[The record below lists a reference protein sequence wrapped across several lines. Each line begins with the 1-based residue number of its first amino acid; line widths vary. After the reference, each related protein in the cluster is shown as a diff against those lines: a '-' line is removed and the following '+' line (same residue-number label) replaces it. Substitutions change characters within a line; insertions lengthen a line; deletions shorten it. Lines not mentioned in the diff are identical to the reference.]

1 MNFDATPSRPEVKAS
16 AMLGPLLSTAIPIP
30 WVAPELLPLLISIWV
45 VLLGGSWVF
54 GRWNLRAI
62 DVGAELPAS
71 AFAWEAV
78 PVDLRLRNHSQSW
91 AARDLL
97 VGHVLS
103 SERVRR
109 ISGYRPRLGAGVETR
124 LEPLLRVPRR
134 GRHTQYR
141 VEVSSSFPFGL
152 LRWRRQFEI
161 RVDLLGLPRLGELR
175 QTERVLPDEL
185 QPDRQRPRGTWRP
198 GEFFALQEWRP
209 GLPQRQIAWKASARR
224 GELLVRQNQF
234 IQRPAMH
241 VILHLGTAA
250 RRRNRFAFE
259 RSISL
264 AATLVESLMRRRQP
278 VRVTLVGSSV
288 RSWRPRPGR
297 DGLNQVLIALA
308 EVEAD
313 SNAPARIPPGLLD
326 GGAVV
331 LVHSGGLDPAPHP
344 HPKRSVL
351 DARDQRR
358 LRAYFREARAM
369 PARTRILRR
378 A

>member
-1 MNFDATPSRPEVKAS
+1 MIRPAAPSQLRMQAS
-16 AMLGPLLSTAIPIP
+16 PMLWPLLSMMIPVP
-30 WVAPELLPLLISIWV
+30 LVAPELLPLLLSIWII
-45 VLLGGSWVF
+45 LLGGSWLL
-54 GRWNLRAI
+54 GRWNLASI
-62 DVGAELPAS
+62 DTAAELPAS

-78 PVDLRLRNHSQSW
+78 PVELLLRNHSQTW

-103 SERVRR
+103 GERVRR
-109 ISGYRPRLGAGVETR
+109 VSVYQPRLAAGEEAL

-134 GRHTQYR
+134 GRHRNYR
-141 VEVSSSFPFGL
+141 IEVSSSFPFGL
-152 LRWRRQFEI
+152 LRWKRRFELP
-161 RVDLLGLPRLGELR
+161 VDLLGLPRLGELR
-175 QTERVLPDEL
+175 QTDQVLPDETH
-185 QPDRQRPRGTWRP
+185 PDRRRPRGTWRP
-198 GEFFALQEWRP
+198 GEFYALQEWRP
-209 GLPQRQIAWKASARR
+209 GIPQRQIAWKASARR
-224 GELLVRQNQF
+224 NEILVRQNQ
-234 IQRPAMH
+234 ITLRPAMH
-241 VILHLGTAA
+241 VVLHLGLSK
-250 RRRNRFAFE
+250 RKDRIAFE

-264 AATLVESLMRRRQP
+264 AATVIESLMRRRQP
-278 VRVTLVGSSV
+278 LRVTLLGSTV

-313 SNAPARIPPGLLD
+313 LQAPARIPPGLLA

-331 LVHSGGLDPAPHP
+331 LIHSGGLAMRLLPHP
-344 HPKRSVL
+344 RRRVL
-351 DARDQRR
+351 DARDHRR